1 MSSKGN
7 LILAIIWII
16 LSPAW
21 FWAENT
27 AMGII
32 WLCAGVT
39 KLIIALI
46 RRNKEKKSNN
56 YYVKKKAYDF
66 LFGNSGF
73 GKKDEVKG
81 GVSYYVQNRQNK
93 NRTLSDILK
102 GNK

>member
-1 MSSKGN
+1 MLYCVKRYVQIEFLGEVIMSSKGN

-32 WLCAGVT
+32 WLCAGAT

-46 RRNKEKKSNN
+46 RRNKEKKS
-56 YYVKKKAYDF
+56 K
-66 LFGNSGF
+66 
-73 GKKDEVKG
+73 
-81 GVSYYVQNRQNK
+81 
-93 NRTLSDILK
+93 
-102 GNK
+102 

>member
-1 MSSKGN
+1 MHRDTYVLYCVKRYVQIEFLGEVIMSSKGN

-46 RRNKEKKSNN
+46 RRNKEKKS
-56 YYVKKKAYDF
+56 K
-66 LFGNSGF
+66 
-73 GKKDEVKG
+73 
-81 GVSYYVQNRQNK
+81 
-93 NRTLSDILK
+93 
-102 GNK
+102 

>member
-1 MSSKGN
+1 MKYDAIKKKAGRKNRYVLYCVKRYVQIEFLGEVIMSSKGN

-46 RRNKEKKSNN
+46 RRNKEKKS
-56 YYVKKKAYDF
+56 K
-66 LFGNSGF
+66 
-73 GKKDEVKG
+73 
-81 GVSYYVQNRQNK
+81 
-93 NRTLSDILK
+93 
-102 GNK
+102 

>member
-1 MSSKGN
+1 MYFIFYFVGNRKFEFLGEIIMSSKGN

-46 RRNKEKKSNN
+46 RRNKEKKS
-56 YYVKKKAYDF
+56 K
-66 LFGNSGF
+66 
-73 GKKDEVKG
+73 
-81 GVSYYVQNRQNK
+81 
-93 NRTLSDILK
+93 
-102 GNK
+102 

>member
-1 MSSKGN
+1 MKKGVTDRFQSCGEIESTHEFEFLGEIIMSSKGN

-46 RRNKEKKSNN
+46 RRNKEKKS
-56 YYVKKKAYDF
+56 K
-66 LFGNSGF
+66 
-73 GKKDEVKG
+73 
-81 GVSYYVQNRQNK
+81 
-93 NRTLSDILK
+93 
-102 GNK
+102 

>member
-1 MSSKGN
+1 MLYCVKRYVQIEFLGEVIMSSKGN

-46 RRNKEKKSNN
+46 RRNKERKS
-56 YYVKKKAYDF
+56 K
-66 LFGNSGF
+66 
-73 GKKDEVKG
+73 
-81 GVSYYVQNRQNK
+81 
-93 NRTLSDILK
+93 
-102 GNK
+102 

>member
-1 MSSKGN
+1 MKRFKALNFLGEIIVSSTGI

-16 LSPAW
+16 LSAAW

-46 RRNKEKKSNN
+46 RRNKEKKS
-56 YYVKKKAYDF
+56 K
-66 LFGNSGF
+66 
-73 GKKDEVKG
+73 
-81 GVSYYVQNRQNK
+81 
-93 NRTLSDILK
+93 
-102 GNK
+102 

>member
-1 MSSKGN
+1 MLYCVKRYVQIEFLGEVIMSSKGN

-46 RRNKEKKSNN
+46 RRNKEKKS
-56 YYVKKKAYDF
+56 K
-66 LFGNSGF
+66 
-73 GKKDEVKG
+73 
-81 GVSYYVQNRQNK
+81 
-93 NRTLSDILK
+93 
-102 GNK
+102 